1 MKVIT
6 FKLAKKNATF
16 SLVFALVFIN
26 QITTKAEEIHF
37 KEKESKINFELS
49 IPLQPSDDFQRSHQ
63 EDSLEV
69 AEYSIRR
76 HFYRKFLTLLK
87 LLILMPNGVCVCVG
101 GVIVPALFQTAI
113 SQWKKG
119 FGGPKFRDFS

>member
-49 IPLQPSDDFQRSHQ
+49 VPLQPIDDFQRSHQ
-63 EDSLEV
+63 EDSLV
-69 AEYSIRR
+69 AEYSIHRKIDCL
-76 HFYRKFLTLLK
+76 FYLKFLTLLK
-87 LLILMPNGVCVCVG
+87 LLKQNKLPFSVG
-101 GVIVPALFQTAI
+101 
-113 SQWKKG
+113 
-119 FGGPKFRDFS
+119 